1 MGRQREL
8 SVRIKPVTRDGQTA
22 VDSEAVRRCAR
33 QLQAL
38 KFNFVTKL
46 LNITKIL
53 FPNTFFGRKEKFI
66 GSQNQTLER
75 TWRPVGRLPHLPSKD
90 LDDQGLATRAEWVSW
105 GWRQRQLPLQA
116 TSRRWGCSRV
126 GWGGQ
131 RTCHELWAVTRV
143 LLPVKVLNNLIA

>member
-38 KFNFVTKL
+38 KFNFFTKL

-90 LDDQGLATRAEWVSW
+90 LDDQGLATRAE
-105 GWRQRQLPLQA
+105 
-116 TSRRWGCSRV
+116 
-126 GWGGQ
+126 
-131 RTCHELWAVTRV
+131 
-143 LLPVKVLNNLIA
+143 